1 MLVGRA
7 LIPVKVLKSFG
18 SWKAGDTPLIEDW
31 KAKELWE
38 RGIVEIIDE
47 SEKIIRELEKVINE
61 EKNSEPITSIPEGL
75 YERAEFYIYYLEN
88 YVKTKTDVDIE
99 VLNAKMTKLSNL
111 KRKYQYL
118 KRLRFNK
125 IINAIMFRPGSLEI
139 LSRLSLEERRIYL
152 QVSQIRNEWLG
163 EK

>member
-7 LIPVKVLKSFG
+7 LIPIRMLKSFG
-18 SWKAGDTPLIEDW
+18 SWKAGDTLLVEDW

-38 RGIVEIIDE
+38 SGIVEIIDE
-47 SEKIIRELEKVINE
+47 SEKIIRELENVISE

-88 YVKTKTDVDIE
+88 YVKAKPDVDIE

-139 LSRLSLEERRIYL
+139 LSRLSLEERKIYL
-152 QVSQIRNEWLG
+152 QISQIRNEWLG

>member
-18 SWKAGDTPLIEDW
+18 SWKVGDTLLVEDW

-38 RGIVEIIDE
+38 SGIVEIIDE
-47 SEKIIRELEKVINE
+47 SEKIIRELENVINE
-61 EKNSEPITSIPEGL
+61 EKNSEPITAIPEGL

-88 YVKTKTDVDIE
+88 YVRNRPDVDVE

-118 KRLRFNK
+118 KRLRFSK
-125 IINAIMFRPGSLEI
+125 IINAIIFRPGSLEI

-152 QVSQIRNEWLG
+152 QISQLRNEWLG